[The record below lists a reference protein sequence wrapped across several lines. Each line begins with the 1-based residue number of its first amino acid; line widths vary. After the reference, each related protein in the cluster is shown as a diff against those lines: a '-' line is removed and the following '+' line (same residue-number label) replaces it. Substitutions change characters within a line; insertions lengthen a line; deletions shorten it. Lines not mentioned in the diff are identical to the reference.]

1 LLNYV
6 KVGAEH
12 DVEYSTTLHADGL
25 ETSSLSLRFKAQEK
39 HFLSD
44 GNMRLK
50 CTSSI
55 SRLYNIK
62 NEAQLIIYNSGDK
75 QQSSG
80 LHISETL
87 EQGMQWHVRHQF
99 Q

>member
-1 LLNYV
+1 
-6 KVGAEH
+6 VGAEH

-25 ETSSLSLRFKAQEK
+25 ETSSLSLRFRAQEK
-39 HFLSD
+39 HFLS

-80 LHISETL
+80 LHISENL
-87 EQGMQWHVRHQF
+87 SQGITNLSNRIF
-99 Q
+99 LI